1 MEILYN
7 LLIAAGCMPE
17 HASGAVATVAVLS
30 VYVLYRT
37 IIGLVNPSR

>member
-1 MEILYN
+1 MLILYDY
-7 LLIAAGCMPE
+7 LIAAGCMPE

-37 IIGLVNPSR
+37 FIGLINPDR